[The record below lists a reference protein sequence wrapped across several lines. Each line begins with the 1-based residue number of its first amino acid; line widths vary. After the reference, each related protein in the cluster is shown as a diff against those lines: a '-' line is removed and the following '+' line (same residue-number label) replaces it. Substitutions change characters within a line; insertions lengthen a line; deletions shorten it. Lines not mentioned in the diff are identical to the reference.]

1 MGRYTSCIYLKRTS
15 YVYGRCY
22 LTSMNIRIILRIKK
36 EVRYG
41 LKAIDFDDHE
51 RRLGTH
57 QCKRQPLSIQAP
69 GKTGTCDGSTS
80 KKGFAK
86 GDCAQHS

>member
-15 YVYGRCY
+15 YVYNRFY
-22 LTSMNIRIILRIKK
+22 LTTIKIRTILRMNKQAY
-36 EVRYG
+36 YG

-80 KKGFAK
+80 KKGFTK
-86 GDCAQHS
+86 EDCAQHS